1 MTAEGEIVT
10 VSADENPDLLWAL
23 RGGGGNF
30 GVVAELTVRLT
41 PLQRVFGGLAYYRI
55 EDAPAAMRFYR
66 EWAAELPDE
75 TSTVFRLMQ
84 TPHTASHLLHLRG
97 TTACAIGLCDTERQ
111 TAPKLC
117 ARSWKGSKTPALDD
131 LETMPYSEMGK
142 RELASSQPES
152 VTYGAVEGLKE
163 LSDGVIDRLME
174 VVKAQLPPLFLIEL
188 QQFGGALDSMSQS
201 VPYTPF
207 RAPFAL
213 HFVSPALA
221 ASLKE
226 LAVQTQSA
234 AASLGPVFTGQT
246 SYNYLRGDQQSRV
259 PDAFTPEKYARLR
272 QLKRRYDSTNFFHLN
287 MNIPPA

>member
-1 MTAEGEIVT
+1 M
-10 VSADENPDLLWAL
+10 
-23 RGGGGNF
+23 
-30 GVVAELTVRLT
+30 
-41 PLQRVFGGLAYYRI
+41 
-55 EDAPAAMRFYR
+55 
-66 EWAAELPDE
+66 
-75 TSTVFRLMQ
+75 
-84 TPHTASHLLHLRG
+84 
-97 TTACAIGLCDTERQ
+97 
-111 TAPKLC
+111 
-117 ARSWKGSKTPALDD
+117 DD
-131 LETMPYSEMGK
+131 LETMPYSAMGK
-142 RELASSQPES
+142 REPASSQPES

-174 VVKAQLPPLFLIEL
+174 VVKEQLPPLFLIEL
-188 QQFGGALDSMSQS
+188 QQFGGALDGASQN

-221 ASLKE
+221 ASLEE

-246 SYNYLRGDQQSRV
+246 SYNYLRGDQQDRV

-272 QLKRRYDSTNFFHLN
+272 QLKRRYDPTNFFHLN